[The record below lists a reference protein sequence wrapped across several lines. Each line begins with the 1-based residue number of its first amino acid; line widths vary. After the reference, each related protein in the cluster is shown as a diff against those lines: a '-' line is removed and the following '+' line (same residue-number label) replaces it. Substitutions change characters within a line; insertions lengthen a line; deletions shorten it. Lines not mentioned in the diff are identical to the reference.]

1 MAVLPTLQTAM
12 IGSMPQLNSDDALAL
27 LEKYPLSFP
36 TWPQLPKTS
45 FKEAMIPQYSEG
57 FPGIKIDE
65 NEKKIWVEKDDELI
79 NSISSFFENIVENN
93 YDALAI
99 SNEYAKGFHSFYEK
113 YKEKGTKL
121 PFVKGQITGPFTFGL
136 GLNDNEKKSVW
147 YDEQYKEVVI
157 NGLKFKALWQYNKL
171 KEISEKVIIFL
182 DEPILS
188 ALGTSAYLSIQ
199 DKDVIEVIN
208 EITDSLKQ
216 QGIIAGIHCCGNTD
230 WGLITKC
237 NIDILAFDAYYYG
250 DRVSLYINELKSFLE
265 KGRILAFGIVPT
277 SDATQLN
284 NESKDGLVQKISD
297 LINNLEKK
305 GINKELI
312 KNQIIFT
319 PSCGFGS
326 GSLSIEESE
335 LVLKL
340 LSEIKGCEI

>member
-12 IGSMPQLNSDDALAL
+12 IGSMPQLNADDALAL
-27 LEKYPLSFP
+27 LEKYPLSIP

-45 FKEAMIPQYSEG
+45 FKEAMIPQYCEG

-65 NEKKIWVEKDDELI
+65 NEKKIWVEKDNELI
-79 NSISSFFENIVENN
+79 NSIATFFEKIIENN
-93 YDALAI
+93 YDAFAI
-99 SNEYAKGFHSFYEK
+99 SKEYAKGFHSFFEM
-113 YKEKGTKL
+113 YKDKGNKL
-121 PFVKGQITGPFTFGL
+121 PFAKGQITGPFTFGL
-136 GLNDNEKKSVW
+136 GLSDNEKKSVW

-171 KEISEKVIIFL
+171 KEISEKVIIFM

-199 DKDVIEVIN
+199 DNDVINVIN
-208 EITDSLKQ
+208 EIADALRQ
-216 QGIIAGIHCCGNTD
+216 EGIIVGIHCCGNTD

-237 NIDILAFDAYYYG
+237 NIDILAFDAYFYG
-250 DRVSLYINELKSFLE
+250 DRVSLYGNELKTFLE
-265 KGRILAFGIVPT
+265 KGNMLAFGIIPT
-277 SDATQLN
+277 SDANKLN
-284 NESKDGLVQKISD
+284 NESKDNLVQKISL

-305 GINKELI
+305 GIDKDLI
-312 KNQIIFT
+312 KNQMVFT

-340 LSEIKGCEI
+340 LNELKGCEI